1 MKKQKFDTEK
11 GISEKETTPNF
22 PVILENLT
30 QSLKILTEAINKI
43 NKESTETFVYNTLLI
58 FVEYNKDD
66 VNVNITVKEEALGFL
81 PERSTFYENSWYVN
95 NIISFP
101 VINDI
106 AKDLKIHFLY
116 EYHENAN
123 ESIISF
129 LTQEKDKIDFNKYNA
144 IIFLEKSYD

>member
-1 MKKQKFDTEK
+1 MKNQKFDTEK

-30 QSLKILTEAINKI
+30 QSLKTLTEAINKI

-58 FVEYNKDD
+58 FIEYKDD
-66 VNVNITVKEEALGFL
+66 DVIINVKEEALGFL
-81 PERSTFYENSWYVN
+81 PGRTTFYENSWYVN

-101 VINDI
+101 SITDVE
-106 AKDLKIHFLY
+106 KDLKIHFLY

-129 LTQEKDKIDFNKYNA
+129 LVQEKDKIDFNKYNA
-144 IIFLEKSYD
+144 IIFLEKSND